1 MASRELDCSF
11 YFFVFVQSA
20 TTQNISSYWQFPFMQ
35 CHERRVERM
44 KTAAIEHE
52 EYLRGAISSARQTRA
67 IDVNRIRGWA
77 YCRAAEDDER
87 NGSPFTAASEWH
99 RAAHC
104 FASESVTADRCWREW
119 ERIMRIPRALANF
132 VIDTQEAVLPL

>member
-1 MASRELDCSF
+1 
-11 YFFVFVQSA
+11 
-20 TTQNISSYWQFPFMQ
+20 
-35 CHERRVERM
+35 M

-52 EYLRGAISSARQTRA
+52 EYLRGVSSARQTRA
-67 IDVNRIRGWA
+67 IAVNRIRGWA

-104 FASESVTADRCWREW
+104 FDSESVIADRCWREW
-119 ERIMRIPRALANF
+119 ERIMRIPRALANS
-132 VIDTQEAVLPL
+132 VIDPQEAVLPL